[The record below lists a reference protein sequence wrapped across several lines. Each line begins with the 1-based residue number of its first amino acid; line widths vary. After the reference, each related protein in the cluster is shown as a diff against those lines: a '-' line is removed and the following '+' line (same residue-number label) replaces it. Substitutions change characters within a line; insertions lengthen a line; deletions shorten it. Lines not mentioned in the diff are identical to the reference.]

1 MSRAEDSLRQPN
13 FDWTTSARNAF
24 GSFASSV
31 PAALL
36 GRETTWTE
44 IPYEQLE
51 FGDLIGAGSFGTVHA
66 GRLFGSEVAI
76 KRFQLVTAAS
86 APVLVASMCRS
97 RARGQRARR
106 NGRLEERAQRV
117 GARRAAELALL

>member
-1 MSRAEDSLRQPN
+1 VRVVCAKLQLALFEHALEEGLGLGQLALSEEP
-13 FDWTTSARNAF
+13 AF
-24 GSFASSV
+24 
-31 PAALL
+31 
-36 GRETTWTE
+36 TE
-44 IPYEQLE
+44 IPFKQLE
-51 FGDLIGAGSFGTVHA
+51 FLETLGAGSFGTVHA